1 METSYFAHETAV
13 IDSPCEI
20 GKGTQI
26 WHFSHIMANCFIGE
40 QCSIGQN
47 VVIYP
52 ATLILKGAVVEE
64 GTVFGRLDI
73 NSPIVVKQNQYIDKG
88 VYLALENVM
97 NKEVLNYKVD

>member
-1 METSYFAHETAV
+1 MKITDVNGTEQTIPKGARGGFVSKEA
-13 IDSPCEI
+13 II
-20 GKGTQI
+20 GP
-26 WHFSHIMANCFIGE
+26 S
-40 QCSIGQN
+40 